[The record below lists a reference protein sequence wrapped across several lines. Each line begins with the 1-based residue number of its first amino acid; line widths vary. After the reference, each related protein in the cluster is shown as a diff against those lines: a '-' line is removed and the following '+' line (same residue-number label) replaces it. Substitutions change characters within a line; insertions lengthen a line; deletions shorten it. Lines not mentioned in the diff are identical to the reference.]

1 MSNADNKAELDL
13 QELIKKSEAQDNFPE
28 VPLDEF
34 IPPTF
39 EEWKSACIALLK
51 GADFNRKL
59 FTKTYENIT
68 FSPMYFHADTEPIQ
82 PAKSYPGFGDYLR
95 GVEANGYVNA
105 PWGIAQACDETL
117 PEDNNELL
125 QHEIAKGSTIYN
137 VKLDCA
143 TRKAKDARD
152 CKHIGNGGVSLTTL
166 GDVET
171 LLKGLK
177 LDKYPLYVYA
187 GESSLPLLALI
198 IAAVKKNSGNVDNLR
213 KAIGANPIG
222 AAVVAV
228 ATKKNGGDVTN
239 LRGVIGANPIGAYV
253 SNGTL
258 TQSLDKLFDE
268 AATSAKWAVKNA
280 PNVKTLFV
288 QSDVFS
294 NGGANDI
301 QEVAYTIS
309 TGVAYLRALLE
320 RGLTIDEAASQI
332 MFGFSMGANFFMQI
346 AKLRAVRPIWAQI
359 VKTFG
364 GNEESQKIHV
374 HGRPAKFFA
383 TVYDPYVNLL
393 RETTQLFSGV
403 VGGVDSFENS
413 TFDEPVR
420 KGDEFSRRIARNM
433 QIILQEEFGL
443 LQPIDPAGGSWAVE
457 TLTKEIKEK
466 VWAEFQ
472 VIEGKG
478 GIVAAL
484 KEGYPQDAI
493 AKVLDARFKAAETR
507 KDRIVGNNMYANM
520 TEERIDARAES
531 QADNLA
537 ARTAAI
543 EAYLANVDAK
553 DALANVNADD
563 AETVIA
569 AAAKG
574 ATIAELRQALGT
586 AEVEEI
592 KAIEAHRWSERFEAL
607 REVTEKFK
615 AATGDNVKIFLANM
629 GPIPQHKARADFTT
643 GFLQV
648 GAFDVLGNNG
658 FATVDEAAQ
667 AAKESGADAVV
678 ICSTDATYPEIIPAL
693 APKLHE
699 ALPNATVF
707 LAGAAPADLK
717 ETYDA
722 AGIDEYIHVKAN
734 CYKIL
739 QALQAKKGMK

>member
-1 MSNADNKAELDL
+1 MSNAELDL
-13 QELIKKSEAQDNFPE
+13 QALIKKAEAQENFPE

-34 IPPTF
+34 EIPTYD
-39 EEWKSACIALLK
+39 EWKQACIELLK
-51 GADFNRKL
+51 GAPFEKKL
-59 FTKTYENIT
+59 FTKTYEGIT

-82 PAKSYPGFGDYLR
+82 PAKSYPGMGDYLR

-105 PWGIAQACDETL
+105 PWGIAQACDETF
-117 PEDNNELL
+117 PDENNELL
-125 QHEIAKGSTIYN
+125 QREISKGSTIYN
-137 VKLDCA
+137 VKVDCA
-143 TRKAKDARD
+143 TRNAKDARD
-152 CKHIGNGGVSLTTL
+152 CKHIGKGGVSLTTL

-177 LDKYPLYVYA
+177 LDTYPLYVCA

-198 IAAVKKNSGNVDNLR
+198 VAAV
-213 KAIGANPIG
+213 
-222 AAVVAV
+222 
-228 ATKKNGGDVTN
+228 KKNGGDVSK
-239 LRGVIGANPIGAYV
+239 LRGVIGANPICEYAAKGDL
-253 SNGTL
+253 N
-258 TQSLDKLFDE
+258 QSLEKLFDE
-268 AATSAKWAVKNA
+268 AATVAKWTTKNSPA
-280 PNVKTLFV
+280 LKTIFV

-309 TGVAYLRALLE
+309 AGVAYLRALLE
-320 RGLTIDEAASQI
+320 RGLTIDEAANQI

-359 VKTFG
+359 VKAFG
-364 GNEESQKIHV
+364 GNEESQKIHI
-374 HGRPAKFFA
+374 HGRPAKFFK
-383 TVYDPYVNLL
+383 TVYDPYVNML
-393 RETTQLFSGV
+393 RDTTELFSGV

-457 TLTKEIKEK
+457 NLTKEIKEK
-466 VWAEFQ
+466 IWAEFQ
-472 VIEGKG
+472 VIESKG
-478 GIVAAL
+478 GIVSAL
-484 KEGYPQDAI
+484 KEGYPQDEV
-493 AKVLDARFKAAETR
+493 AKILAARFKAAETR

-520 TEERIDARAES
+520 TEERIDARAEN
-531 QADNLA
+531 QAENLK

-553 DALANVNADD
+553 DAIAKISADD
-563 AETVIA
+563 FDSAIA
-569 AAAKG
+569 AAEQG
-574 ATIAELRQALGT
+574 ATIAEIRKALGT
-586 AEVEEI
+586 SEVDDI

-607 REVTEKFK
+607 RETTEKFK
-615 AATGDNVKIFLANM
+615 AAKGDNVKVFLANM

-648 GAFDVLGNNG
+648 GAFEILGNNG

-678 ICSTDATYPEIIPAL
+678 ICSTDATYPEIVPAL

-699 ALPNATVF
+699 VLPNATVY
-707 LAGAAPADLK
+707 LAGTAPAELV
-717 ETYDA
+717 ETYKQ
-722 AGIDEYIHVKAN
+722 AGIDDYINVRAN
-734 CYKIL
+734 CYKVI
-739 QALQAKKGMK
+739 QALQQKKGMN

>member
-1 MSNADNKAELDL
+1 MSNAELDL
-13 QELIKKSEAQDNFPE
+13 QALIRKAEAQENFPE

-34 IPPTF
+34 TPPTYN
-39 EEWKSACIALLK
+39 EWKEACIALLK
-51 GADFNRKL
+51 GAPFEKKL
-59 FTKTYENIT
+59 FTKTYEGIT

-82 PAKSYPGFGDYLR
+82 PAKSFPGMGDYLR

-105 PWGIAQACDETL
+105 PWKIAQACDETFA
-117 PEDNNELL
+117 EENNELL
-125 QHEIAKGSTIYN
+125 KHEIEKGSTVYN
-137 VKLDCA
+137 IKVDCA
-143 TRKAKDARD
+143 TRKAKDARE
-152 CKHIGNGGVSLTTL
+152 CKHIGKGGCSLTTL
-166 GDVET
+166 GDAET

-177 LDKYPLYVYA
+177 LDQYPLYVYA

-198 IAAVKKNSGNVDNLR
+198 VAAV
-213 KAIGANPIG
+213 
-222 AAVVAV
+222 
-228 ATKKNGGDVTN
+228 KKNGGDVSK
-239 LRGVIGANPIGAYV
+239 LKGVIGANPIAEYAA
-253 SNGTL
+253 NGKL
-258 TQSLDKLFDE
+258 TQDLDKLFDE
-268 AATSAKWAVKNA
+268 AAKSAKWALKNA
-280 PNVKTLFV
+280 PELKTIFVK
-288 QSDVFS
+288 SNVFS

-309 TGVAYLRALLE
+309 AGVAYLRALLD

-359 VKTFG
+359 VKAFG
-364 GNEESQKIHV
+364 GNEESQKIHI
-374 HGRPAKFFA
+374 HGRPAKFFK
-383 TVYDPYVNLL
+383 TVYDPYVNML
-393 RETTQLFSGV
+393 RDTTELFSGV

-457 TLTKEIKEK
+457 NLTKEIKEK
-466 VWAEFQ
+466 IWAEFQ
-472 VIEGKG
+472 VVEGKG

-484 KEGYPQDAI
+484 KEGYPQDEI
-493 AKVLDARFKAAETR
+493 AKVCEARFKAAETR
-507 KDRIVGNNMYANM
+507 KDRIVGMNMYPNVK
-520 TEERIDARAES
+520 EERIDARPENQAE
-531 QADNLA
+531 NMK

-543 EAYLANVDAK
+543 ENYLSTVDSAAVK
-553 DALANVNADD
+553 DALADVKDGCACC
-563 AETVIA
+563 AIA
-569 AAAKG
+569 AAEKG
-574 ATIAELRQALGT
+574 ATIAEIRKALGT
-586 AEVEEI
+586 ADVEEI
-592 KAIEAHRWSERFEAL
+592 KSIAAHRWSERFEAL
-607 REVTEKFK
+607 REKTENFK
-615 AATGDNVKIFLANM
+615 AETGDNVKIFLANM
-629 GPIPQHKARADFTT
+629 GPIPQHKARADFTR

-648 GAFDVLGNNG
+648 GAFQVLGNNG
-658 FATVDEAAQ
+658 FKTVDDAAQ

-678 ICSTDATYPEIIPAL
+678 ICSTDATYPEIVPAL

-739 QALQAKKGMK
+739 QALQQKKGMN

>member
-1 MSNADNKAELDL
+1 MSNAELDL
-13 QELIKKSEAQDNFPE
+13 QALIKKAEAQENFPE

-34 IPPTF
+34 AIPTYD
-39 EEWKSACIALLK
+39 EWKEACIALLK
-51 GADFNRKL
+51 GAPFEKKL
-59 FTKTYENIT
+59 FTKTYEGIT

-95 GVEANGYVNA
+95 GTTANGYVNA
-105 PWGIAQACDETL
+105 PWGIAQACDETFSK
-117 PEDNNELL
+117 DNNELL
-125 QHEIAKGSTIYN
+125 QREIAKGSTIYN
-137 VKLDCA
+137 VKVDCA
-143 TRKAKDARD
+143 TRKAKDARE
-152 CKHIGNGGVSLTTL
+152 CKHVGNGGCSLTTL
-166 GDVET
+166 GDIT
-171 LLKGLK
+171 SLLKDLQ
-177 LDKYPLYVYA
+177 LDKYPLYVYT

-198 IAAVKKNSGNVDNLR
+198 VAAYKKQ
-213 KAIGANPIG
+213 
-222 AAVVAV
+222 
-228 ATKKNGGDVTN
+228 GGDVSK
-239 LRGVIGANPIGAYV
+239 LKGVIGANPIAEYV
-253 SNGTL
+253 GSGKL
-258 TQSLDKLFDE
+258 TQDLDKLFDE
-268 AATSAKWAVKNA
+268 AANVAKWTINNA
-280 PNVKTLFV
+280 PNVKTIFV

-301 QEVAYTIS
+301 QEVAYTIA

-320 RGLTIDEAASQI
+320 RGLTIDKAASQI

-359 VKTFG
+359 VKAFG
-364 GNEESQKIHV
+364 GNEESQKIHI
-374 HGRPAKFFA
+374 HGRPAKFFK
-383 TVYDPYVNLL
+383 TVYDPYVNML
-393 RETTQLFSGV
+393 RDTTELFSGV

-457 TLTKEIKEK
+457 TLTKQIKEK
-466 VWAEFQ
+466 IWAEFQ
-472 VIEGKG
+472 AVEGKG

-484 KEGYPQDAI
+484 KEGYPQGEI

-531 QADNLA
+531 QEVNMK
-537 ARTAAI
+537 ARKLTI
-543 EAYLANVDAK
+543 DVYLSMINAK
-553 DALANVNADD
+553 DAIAAIKADD
-563 AETVIA
+563 VDSIIA
-569 AAAKG
+569 AAEKG
-574 ATIAELRQALGT
+574 ATIAEIRQALGT

-592 KAIEAHRWSERFEAL
+592 KSIEAHRWSERFEAL
-607 REVTEKFK
+607 REATEKFK

-658 FATVDEAAQ
+658 FATVDEAAA

-678 ICSTDATYPEIIPAL
+678 ICSTDPTYPEIVPAL

-699 ALPNATVF
+699 ALPDATVY
-707 LAGAAPADLK
+707 LAGTAPAEMV
-717 ETYDA
+717 ETYQQ
-722 AGIDEYIHVKAN
+722 AGIDDYINVRAN
-734 CYKIL
+734 CYKVI
-739 QALQAKKGMK
+739 QALQQKKGMA